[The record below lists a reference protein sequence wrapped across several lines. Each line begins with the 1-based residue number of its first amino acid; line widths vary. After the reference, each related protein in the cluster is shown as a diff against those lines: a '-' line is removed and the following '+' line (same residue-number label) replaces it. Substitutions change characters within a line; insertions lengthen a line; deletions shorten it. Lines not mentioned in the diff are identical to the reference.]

1 MNSKASKKLKA
12 GKAKKKVNLPNFEKK
27 VMKSK
32 MITANLQKQR
42 IRNME
47 RFKTLIRKVDG
58 IFKCSCCGQATGQ
71 RSRAWSHAT
80 RCGLKRKN
88 APRKIKPKTC
98 ADCKSH
104 RR

>member
-47 RFKTLIRKVDG
+47 RFKTLIREVDG
-58 IFKCSCCGQATGQ
+58 AVVAKQQVKEAGHGVVQQ
-71 RSRAWSHAT
+71 
-80 RCGLKRKN
+80 
-88 APRKIKPKTC
+88 
-98 ADCKSH
+98 DVV
-104 RR
+104 

>member
-32 MITANLQKQR
+32 MITANLPKQR

-47 RFKTLIRKVDG
+47 RFKTLIREVDG
-58 IFKCSCCGQATGQ
+58 AVVAKQQVKEAGHGVVQQ
-71 RSRAWSHAT
+71 
-80 RCGLKRKN
+80 
-88 APRKIKPKTC
+88 
-98 ADCKSH
+98 DVV
-104 RR
+104 